1 MHRKWELIKHVIDFS
16 IFKLFRNIHDEDNTK
31 NTKRLIKWVERVL
44 ERQQCETIRP
54 CSEPVGPCRTTTN
67 TFKLGTDE
75 LGLRE
80 Q

>member
-44 ERQQCETIRP
+44 ER
-54 CSEPVGPCRTTTN
+54 
-67 TFKLGTDE
+67 
-75 LGLRE
+75 
-80 Q
+80 

>member
-31 NTKRLIKWVERVL
+31 NTKRLKTPRVL

-54 CSEPVGPCRTTTN
+54 CSEPAGPCRTTTN